1 MIPNMNYKIQS
12 RTIFGWMDVIGDYD
26 TIQEAQEHIP
36 KIQDKLSAFN
46 TYHSITSILR
56 IVDTEEEGIND
67 FYVYQ
72 KENF

>member
-1 MIPNMNYKIQS
+1 
-12 RTIFGWMDVIGDYD
+12 MDVIGDYN

-36 KIQDKLSAFN
+36 KIQDKLCSIG
-46 TYHSITSILR
+46 TYYKITSILR

-67 FYVYQ
+67 FYIYQ